1 MNRAMDLSP
10 LALLGAVLG
19 TVLGVI
25 NYVVIMRIVE
35 PRLRALDKS
44 QTPEERDEFERKLSL
59 MRRIILAVEVAV
71 LAAIGYWLGRTFG
84 G

>member
-1 MNRAMDLSP
+1 MDLSLP
-10 LALLGAVLG
+10 GLLGAMLG
-19 TVLGVI
+19 SVIGAI
-25 NYVVIMRIVE
+25 NYAVIMRIVE

-44 QTPEERDEFERKLSL
+44 QTRAERDEFEGKIAL
-59 MRRIILAVEVAV
+59 MRRIILTIEVVV